1 MYSKIKYLVKSLLPA
16 KMIFRVEPFLR
27 LVLYPFY
34 IGRRYQCNI
43 CNSSLRKFVRQGDD
57 LLCPVCGSLPRTR
70 RLWELLNSEY
80 LGDNKK
86 VLDFSPSRSLYR
98 KLKKYPGIHYFS
110 TDRSGDFISD
120 FQYDITSID
129 VETATFDIIICYH
142 ILEHV
147 IDDRRAMQELFRVL
161 KDDGIC
167 IIQAPFKEGEI
178 YENWTVKTDDERLAH
193 FGQRDHVRIYSVDGL
208 RIRLSD
214 AGFHVIIRE
223 FEAPERNKHGFSSH
237 ETVLL
242 CTKSRL

>member
-1 MYSKIKYLVKSLLPA
+1 
-16 KMIFRVEPFLR
+16 
-27 LVLYPFY
+27 
-34 IGRRYQCNI
+34 
-43 CNSSLRKFVRQGDD
+43 
-57 LLCPVCGSLPRTR
+57 
-70 RLWELLNSEY
+70 LLNSEY